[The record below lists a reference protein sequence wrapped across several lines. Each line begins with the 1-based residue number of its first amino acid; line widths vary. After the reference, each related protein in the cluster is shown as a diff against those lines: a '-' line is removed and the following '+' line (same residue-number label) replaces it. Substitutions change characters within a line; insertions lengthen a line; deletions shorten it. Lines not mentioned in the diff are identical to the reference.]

1 MARPRAPTPR
11 APLEPVR
18 PEGTSPDAILRVF
31 RVASEHAGSR
41 VDVYLQ
47 SQLRNT
53 SRTRAKIIA
62 EKGAFDFSGR
72 RLRPSERLRDGDL
85 IALWREPFEEEL
97 DLPPLEVIYEDPHLL
112 VIDKPPLLAVHPT
125 ARHHK
130 NTVIKQLE
138 LQRPGEFLALI
149 HRLDRETSGVLL
161 LGKTPESERAFK
173 RLLEDR
179 THGEPGA
186 DCKKTYLAI
195 TRGTPPTGLI
205 DLPVEPDTDNP
216 LRVKMRI
223 AEPGQGLPARTG
235 VTVLAERGGYAL
247 VSCELHTGRQHQIR
261 VHLAAMGCPVVGD
274 KLYGP
279 DERLLARAA
288 DGLLTPEDLAL
299 LELPRHALHAHRY
312 VMPHAVTGETLAV
325 QAPLSPDL
333 QAFWDARG

>member
-1 MARPRAPTPR
+1 MARLRYPAPQ

-18 PEGTSPDAILRVF
+18 PAGTSAESILRVF
-31 RVASEHAGSR
+31 RVASEHAGAR

-53 SRTRAKIIA
+53 SRTRAKVIA
-62 EKGAFDFSGR
+62 EKGACDFSGR
-72 RLRPSERLRDGDL
+72 RLRPSERVRDGDL

-97 DLPPLEVIYEDPHLL
+97 DLPPLEVVYEDPHLL

-161 LGKTPESERAFK
+161 VSRTRDSERAFK

-179 THGEPGA
+179 THGEDGA
-186 DCKKTYLAI
+186 DCRKTYLAI
-195 TRGTPPTGLI
+195 TRGTPPVGLVE
-205 DLPVEPDTDNP
+205 LPVEPDVDNS

-223 AEPGQGLPARTG
+223 AKPGEGLSARTG
-235 VTVLAERGGYAL
+235 VTILAERAGYAL

-261 VHLAAMGCPVVGD
+261 LHLAALGCPVVGD

-312 VMPHAVTGETLAV
+312 VMRHAVTGETLTV
-325 QAPLSPDL
+325 EAPLSADL
-333 QAFWDARG
+333 QAFWDAPR